1 MKDLLVKDL
10 PWKLFSLALAL
21 VLWLTVH
28 RIYEESQTPPVP
40 LAASTVTFENLPV
53 LIVSTASDVRDFRVL
68 PGTVSVTVSGPPDIM
83 AGLQGNQVR
92 PMVDMTE
99 IGDVKDLNRR
109 VDVSTPAGVTL
120 ISVTPAKVGVVLP
133 PPRH

>member
-1 MKDLLVKDL
+1 MRDLLVKDL
-10 PWKLFSLALAL
+10 PWKVFSLALAL

-28 RIYEESQTPPVP
+28 RIYEEPQTPAVP

-53 LIVSTASDVRDFRVL
+53 LIVSTASDVHDFRVI
-68 PGTVSVTVSGPPDIM
+68 PGTVSVTVSGPLDIM
-83 AGLQGNQVR
+83 AGLEGNQVR

-120 ISVTPAKVGVVLP
+120 ISVIPAKVGVILP
-133 PPRH
+133 PRR